1 MIVLI
6 DSDSLCYAN
15 GFANEKDGVMVRN
28 GDLFL
33 YKGLD
38 TAIASIIRETGAT
51 DYKLFL
57 SGKENFRTR
66 VCGLYKANRIG
77 MKRPVLL
84 PEARNYLEI
93 AHNAIVSQHME
104 ADDLVCMEQTALIK
118 QDIECCIAHIDK
130 DIDQQEGWHYR
141 WKLKSKPSEMYYITE
156 EEGLQC
162 LYQQALVG
170 DKVDNIMHYL
180 DKDTGTWKKDYGLGK
195 QGARKALEGLT
206 TEKEL
211 QAKCIE
217 LYETFTK
224 KSDGSVPTIEDFII
238 NMNLLYLLRSQ
249 EDFWK
254 LV

>member
-6 DSDSLCYAN
+6 DSDSLCYSN
-15 GFANEKDGVMVRN
+15 GFAQEKDGVVIRN

-38 TAIASIIRETGAT
+38 TAIANIITQTGAI

-57 SGKENFRTR
+57 SGRTNFRTK
-66 VCGLYKANRIG
+66 VSHQYKANRIG
-77 MKRPVLL
+77 MRRPVLL
-84 PEARNYLEI
+84 PEARNYLEV
-93 AHNAIVSQHME
+93 AHNAIVSRDME
-104 ADDLVCMEQTALIK
+104 ADDLVCMEQTTLIK
-118 QDIECCIAHIDK
+118 QGIDSCIAHIDK
-130 DIDQQEGWHYR
+130 DIDQQEGQHYR
-141 WKLKSKPSEMYYITE
+141 WKLKSKPSELYTITK

-180 DKDTGTWKKDYGLGK
+180 DDDTGTWKKDYGLGK
-195 QGARKALEGLT
+195 VGARKALEGLT

-211 QAKCIE
+211 QSECIE
-217 LYETFTK
+217 LYKTFTK
-224 KSDGSVPTIEDFII
+224 KSDGSVPTKEDFVI

-249 EDFWK
+249 DDYWK